1 MRKII
6 CLTLIILLLIGSTA
20 FGFAAEQQPM
30 VFTGP
35 SVELSLQGAKD
46 RMLSEGAPIA
56 MADVNRRMDN
66 AMTRANF
73 EGYAIVMTPIWRDDG
88 REALPRRLAVQREI
102 AEFALAFSREQT
114 PRNYDAEVNQ
124 IIRDVVHQYYQLAH
138 ARENLRISRDN
149 MAIQQT
155 LYENTQRMFDLGLR
169 SRQDVLTAEFGLN
182 EARVSV
188 EESENALN
196 NARMGFNIAFG
207 FDLMQNVTLTDSL
220 NVASLPDTSLQE
232 AIGMALENRNEMH
245 VANFRFELTEM
256 EMRDAARGSRFSAAH
271 IQAEANLMR
280 AITDKTNAPKRIEM
294 DIRTK
299 YMNMHHRKNEVE
311 LGRLNVSNAQEA
323 YRLANLQFN
332 AGMITL
338 VETQQAQLMAFTAEL
353 RYYAALLEYNLAIID
368 FELATTVGTSS
379 FRIQPQR

>member
-6 CLTLIILLLIGSTA
+6 GLTLIISLLIGSTV

-30 VFTGP
+30 VFTGS

-46 RMLSEGAPIA
+46 RMLSDGAPIA
-56 MADVNRRMDN
+56 MAELNRRIDN
-66 AMTRANF
+66 ATTRANF
-73 EGYAIVMTPIWRDDG
+73 ERYALVMTPIWNEDG
-88 REALPRRLAVQREI
+88 REILSRGRVVQREI
-102 AEFALAFSREQT
+102 AEFAIAFSREQT

-124 IIRDVVHQYYQLAH
+124 IIRNVVYQYYQLAH

-169 SRQDVLTAEFGLN
+169 SRQDVLTAELGLN

-188 EESENALN
+188 EAAENGLN

-220 NVASLPDTSLQE
+220 EMAPIPDTSLQE
-232 AIGMALENRNEMH
+232 AIGMALENRNEIH

-280 AITDKTNAPKRIEM
+280 ATADKTNAPKRVEM

-299 YMNMHHRKNEVE
+299 YMNMHHSKNKVE
-311 LGRLNVSNAQEA
+311 LGRLNVVNAQEA

-338 VETQQAQLMAFTAEL
+338 VEAQQAQLMAFTAEL

-368 FELATTVGTSS
+368 FELATTVGTSN
-379 FRIQPQR
+379 FPIQLQR